1 LIFYENINIIKN
13 IIREGFGERN
23 EGNEERERKEGDG
36 QR

>member
-1 LIFYENINIIKN
+1 LIFDENININN